1 MRTVVMLAVL
11 AAAAVLGVTAIS
23 QSLRPE
29 PDAEHVGPGA
39 YRIVD
44 ATVLAERLEI
54 PWALAMLPDGSMLI
68 TERPGRIRLF
78 DIQLGLADEPLL
90 TVADVAHRGE
100 GGLLGIALHP
110 SYPEKPYVYIY
121 YTYLRDNVLA
131 NRVVRFILEAGA
143 LRHDRMVIDAIPGAS
158 THNGGRIKFG
168 PDGYLY
174 IATGDA
180 ANPELSQSPDSLA
193 GKILRLRDDGSV
205 PADNPF
211 PGSSVYSLGH
221 RNPQGLAWDSDGQLW
236 ATEHGA
242 QATDELNRIQ
252 PGLNYGW
259 PVIRGD
265 QTMAGM
271 EAPVLH
277 SGRDTW
283 APSGLAYYA
292 GSLFFAG
299 LRGQSL
305 YQVPAK
311 PDTEI
316 VRHLRGEFG
325 RLREVVA
332 GPEGVLYVLTSN
344 RDGRGS
350 PIEGDDRLIR
360 IQLSVAD

>member
-1 MRTVVMLAVL
+1 
-11 AAAAVLGVTAIS
+11 
-23 QSLRPE
+23 
-29 PDAEHVGPGA
+29 
-39 YRIVD
+39 
-44 ATVLAERLEI
+44 
-54 PWALAMLPDGSMLI
+54 
-68 TERPGRIRLF
+68 
-78 DIQLGLADEPLL
+78 
-90 TVADVAHRGE
+90 
-100 GGLLGIALHP
+100 
-110 SYPEKPYVYIY
+110 
-121 YTYLRDNVLA
+121 
-131 NRVVRFILEAGA
+131 
-143 LRHDRMVIDAIPGAS
+143 
-158 THNGGRIKFG
+158 
-168 PDGYLY
+168 
-174 IATGDA
+174 
-180 ANPELSQSPDSLA
+180 
-193 GKILRLRDDGSV
+193 
-205 PADNPF
+205 
-211 PGSSVYSLGH
+211 
-221 RNPQGLAWDSDGQLW
+221 
-236 ATEHGA
+236 
-242 QATDELNRIQ
+242 
-252 PGLNYGW
+252 
-259 PVIRGD
+259 
-265 QTMAGM
+265 M